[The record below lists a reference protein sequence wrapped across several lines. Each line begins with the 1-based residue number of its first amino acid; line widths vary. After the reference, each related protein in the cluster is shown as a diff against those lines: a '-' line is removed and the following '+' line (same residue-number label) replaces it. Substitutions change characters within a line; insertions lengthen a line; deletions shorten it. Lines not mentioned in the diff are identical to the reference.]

1 MIVVLEDEDDPLH
14 KDPDRLASLLMITPV
29 VVLLFK
35 LSIKILVTKNA
46 YDGMND
52 VKLPLVDDMCSCP
65 CCCDVEG

>member
-35 LSIKILVTKNA
+35 LSIKILVTENA

-52 VKLPLVDDMCSCP
+52 V
-65 CCCDVEG
+65 